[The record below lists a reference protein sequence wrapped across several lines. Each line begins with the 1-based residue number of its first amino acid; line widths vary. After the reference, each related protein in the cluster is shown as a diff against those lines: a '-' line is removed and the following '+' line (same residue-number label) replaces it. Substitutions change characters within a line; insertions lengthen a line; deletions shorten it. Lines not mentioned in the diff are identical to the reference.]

1 VACYFVRVKP
11 HERLAEA
18 TAPDGTRL
26 TLIRHDGAYLLRANG
41 AELMSTRRSHSE
53 VELADVACSPIADR
67 GGAHVLI
74 GGLGLGFTL
83 RAALRVLGPDAR
95 VTVAEIVQAVIDW
108 NRNPDWGL
116 SVDALGDPRVTVRH
130 ADVLDV
136 LRGSVAA
143 FDAIMLDVDNGAE
156 AMVTAKNS
164 ALYRETGI
172 RAAVAALRP
181 GGALAYWSAVADPPF
196 VTALKG
202 FGLTVTTQRSRAHG
216 STGPYHEIIVARLS
230 RD

>member
-1 VACYFVRVKP
+1 MKRPK
-11 HERLAEA
+11 RLAEA
-18 TAPDGTRL
+18 TAPDGTQL

-53 VELADVACSPIADR
+53 VELADVACLPIATRDH
-67 GGAHVLI
+67 AHVLI

-83 RAALRVLGPDAR
+83 RAALRVLRPDAR

-108 NRNPDWGL
+108 NSNPEWGL
-116 SVDALGDPRVTVRH
+116 SGDVLGDPRVTVRH
-130 ADVLDV
+130 ADVLEV
-136 LRGSVAA
+136 LRTSVAM

-172 RAAVAALRP
+172 RAAIAALRP
-181 GGALAYWSAVADPPF
+181 GGVLAYWSAVADPPF
-196 VTALKG
+196 VKALKG
-202 FGLTVTTQRSRAHG
+202 A
-216 STGPYHEIIVARLS
+216 
-230 RD
+230 

>member
-1 VACYFVRVKP
+1 MKP

-18 TAPDGTRL
+18 TAPDGTCL

-53 VELADVACSPIADR
+53 VELADVACTPIADR
-67 GGAHVLI
+67 DAPHVLI

-83 RAALRVLGPDAR
+83 RAALRVLASDAR
-95 VTVAEIVQAVIDW
+95 VTDAEIVQAVIDW

-116 SVDALGDPRVTVRH
+116 SVDALGDPRVRVRH

-136 LRGSVAA
+136 LRTSVAA

-164 ALYRETGI
+164 ALYRDTGI
-172 RAAVAALRP
+172 KAAVAALRP
-181 GGALAYWSAVADPPF
+181 HGVLAYWSAIADAPF
-196 VTALKG
+196 VKALRG
-202 FGLTVTTQRSRAHG
+202 AGLTVTTQRSRAHG
-216 STGPYHEIIVARLS
+216 STGPYHEIIVARPS
-230 RD
+230 TAE

>member
-1 VACYFVRVKP
+1 MKP

-95 VTVAEIVQAVIDW
+95 VAVAEIVQAVIDW

-181 GGALAYWSAVADPPF
+181 GGVLAYWSAVADPPF
-196 VTALKG
+196 VKALKG

-216 STGPYHEIIVARLS
+216 STGPYHEIIVARE
-230 RD
+230 

>member
-1 VACYFVRVKP
+1 MKR

-18 TAPDGTRL
+18 TAPDGTHL

-53 VELADVACSPIADR
+53 VELADVACLPIADR
-67 GGAHVLI
+67 PAAHVLI

-83 RAALRVLGPDAR
+83 RATLRVLAPDAR

-108 NRNPDWGL
+108 NSNPEWGL
-116 SVDALGDPRVTVRH
+116 SVDTLGDPRVTVRH

-136 LRGSVAA
+136 LRASVAT

-164 ALYRETGI
+164 ALYLDAGI

-181 GGALAYWSAVADPPF
+181 GGVLAYWSAVADPPF
-196 VTALKG
+196 VKRLERA
-202 FGLTVTTQRSRAHG
+202 GLTVTTQRSRAHG
-216 STGPYHEIIVARLS
+216 STGPYHEIIVAR
-230 RD
+230 R

>member
-1 VACYFVRVKP
+1 
-11 HERLAEA
+11 
-18 TAPDGTRL
+18 
-26 TLIRHDGAYLLRANG
+26 
-41 AELMSTRRSHSE
+41 MSTRRSHSE
-53 VELADVACSPIADR
+53 VELADLACSPIADR
-67 GGAHVLI
+67 AGAHVLI

-83 RAALRVLGPDAR
+83 RAALRVLGADAR

-196 VTALKG
+196 VKALKG